1 MNTQI
6 LFFSLA
12 LAFIVFA
19 AGANATTITIKNNC
33 QRTIWPATLGGSSQ
47 LSITGFELA
56 PQGNKSVDIPDGTW
70 IGRFWA
76 RDICSTDA
84 SGSFTCAAGNCGSG
98 KIECNGLSGATP
110 ATLVEFTIRG
120 DGGKDFYDVSNVD
133 GFNIPVSVVPQ
144 GGSGD
149 CQESICGVNING
161 DCLPE
166 LQFKSGNDVV
176 GCLSGCAK
184 FNEDRFCCTGAFDK
198 PDCPPTDYS
207 RFFEEKCPKAYSYA
221 KDDKDSTFTCT
232 NPNYLITFCP

>member
-84 SGSFTCAAGNCGSG
+84 SGSFTCATGNCGSEETAG
-98 KIECNGLSGATP
+98 KISN
-110 ATLVEFTIRG
+110 
-120 DGGKDFYDVSNVD
+120 DVSNVD
-133 GFNIPVSVVPQ
+133 GFNIPVS